1 MWPSEIKENGER
13 RHGIIQIRLEVRKP
27 KKKCDGGPEI
37 TVRIRLRLINC
48 SVIKKKK
55 GKKGEKR
62 NTLGVTET
70 QKLRLRCCPYT
81 VKPQHSVAS
90 DYALLGVR

>member
-1 MWPSEIKENGER
+1 MWPSEIDENGER
-13 RHGIIQIRLEVRKP
+13 RHGIIQVRLEVRKP

-48 SVIKKKK
+48 SVIKKKRK
-55 GKKGEKR
+55 KR

-70 QKLRLRCCPYT
+70 QKLRLCCCPYT

-90 DYALLGVR
+90 DYTLLGVR